1 MTEVRDVTSLPP
13 TDNNKKSVLFFWASW
28 HEDSSPGGQMDLVF
42 RSLASINQAA
52 VEFLRVEAESVPE
65 LSLKFGVNM
74 VPTCVLLSES
84 NDIVDRVDG
93 VDPARLTQAIS
104 SLPTASSPTTA
115 VPPSTQSAPTTEESP
130 TPTSSTSSSSSSSP
144 KSLDERLSQL
154 VRASEVML
162 FMKGN
167 VSKPRCGFSRQA
179 VEILEQ
185 ANIAFGTFDILS
197 DDEVRQGLKKF
208 SDWPTYPQLYAR
220 GELVGGMDVLKEM
233 VADAQ
238 DDGTTLA
245 EALEVEEVAAEEEN
259 PAEVLTIEERL
270 QALVI
275 RSRIMLFMKGLPSK
289 PQCGF
294 SRQIVDI
301 LEEENVP
308 YDSFNIFED
317 DDVRQGLKKMFD
329 WPTFPQLYVDGE
341 LVGGLDV
348 VKELKSEDE
357 LGDMLRGEE

>member
-13 TDNNKKSVLFFWASW
+13 ADNGKKSVLFFWASW
-28 HEDSSPGGQMDLVF
+28 HEESSPGGQMDLVF
-42 RSLASINQAA
+42 RSLASINQAD

-65 LSLKFGVNM
+65 LSLKYGVNM

-84 NDIVDRVDG
+84 NEIVDRVDG

-104 SLPTASSPTTA
+104 SLPTAPAST
-115 VPPSTQSAPTTEESP
+115 PPSKQSEPTATEESP
-130 TPTSSTSSSSSSSP
+130 TSSASP
-144 KSLDERLSQL
+144 AESLDERLSQL

-167 VSKPRCGFSRQA
+167 VTKPRCGFSRQA
-179 VEILEQ
+179 VEILEN
-185 ANIAFGTFDILS
+185 AKIAFGTFDILS

-208 SDWPTYPQLYAR
+208 SDWPTYPQLYAH
-220 GELVGGMDVLKEM
+220 GELVGGMDVMKEM
-233 VADAQ
+233 VADAK
-238 DDGTTLA
+238 DDESTLA
-245 EALEVEEVAAEEEN
+245 EALEVEEVMDEEQ
-259 PAEVLTIEERL
+259 AEVQTIEDRL
-270 QALVI
+270 KALVT
-275 RSRIMLFMKGLPSK
+275 RSKIMLFMKGLPSK

-348 VKELKSEDE
+348 VKELNDEDE
-357 LGDMLRGEE
+357 LGDLLRGEE